1 MIEAFTAQLVISA
14 LKALN
19 WKIIRGEES
28 EIRSTQGDLVV
39 TDPDGTKVYLI
50 ELKGG
55 EEPMHFATIAQVERN
70 ARQFSSDEEGTVTPV
85 LATSQDVR
93 PKLSELAG
101 DVGVRVV
108 KATGSDEEAA
118 ASVVQFLQSAQ

>member
-1 MIEAFTAQLVISA
+1 MIEAFTAQLVVSA

-19 WKIIRGEES
+19 WKILRGEES
-28 EIRSTQGDLVV
+28 ETRSAQPDLVV
-39 TDPDGTKVYLI
+39 TDPDGTKVYVI
-50 ELKGG
+50 QLKGG
-55 EEPMHFATIAQVERN
+55 EEPMHFATIAQAERN
-70 ARQFSSDEEGTVTPV
+70 ARQFSSDGEATVTPV

-93 PKLSELAG
+93 PRLSELAD

>member
-1 MIEAFTAQLVISA
+1 MIEAITAQLVVNA
-14 LKALN
+14 LKSLG
-19 WKIIRGEES
+19 WTIRRGEES
-28 EIRSTQGDLVV
+28 GTRAERHDLLVM
-39 TDPDGTKVYLI
+39 DPGGKKVYLI

-55 EEPMHFATIAQVERN
+55 EEPVHFATIAQVERN
-70 ARQFSSDEEGTVTPV
+70 GRLLSEVEKATVTPV

-93 PKLSELAG
+93 PSLSDLAG

-118 ASVVQFLQSAQ
+118 ASVVQFLQAT

>member
-1 MIEAFTAQLVISA
+1 MIEAVTANLVVNA
-14 LKALN
+14 LKNLN
-19 WKIIRGEES
+19 WTIRRGERS
-28 EIRSTQGDLVV
+28 ETRSARHDLVV
-39 TDPDGTKVYLI
+39 ADPEGKVYLI

-70 ARQFSSDEEGTVTPV
+70 ARLLSEDEKATITPV

-93 PKLSELAG
+93 SSLSELAG

-108 KATGSDEEAA
+108 EATGSDEEAA
-118 ASVVQFLQSAQ
+118 ASVVQFLQDKG

>member
-1 MIEAFTAQLVISA
+1 MIEVFTAQLVISA

-19 WKIIRGEES
+19 WKILRGEES
-28 EIRSTQGDLVV
+28 ETRSAQPDLVV
-39 TDPDGTKVYLI
+39 TDPDEKKVYLI

-70 ARQFSSDEEGTVTPV
+70 ARQLSEDREATVTPV

-93 PKLSELAG
+93 PRLSELAG

-108 KATGSDEEAA
+108 KRSRI
-118 ASVVQFLQSAQ
+118 

>member
-1 MIEAFTAQLVISA
+1 MIEAITAALVISA
-14 LKALN
+14 LKNLK
-19 WKIIRGEES
+19 WTIHRGEES
-28 EIRSTQGDLVV
+28 ETRSARHDLLV
-39 TDPDGTKVYLI
+39 TDPDGKVYLI

-70 ARQFSSDEEGTVTPV
+70 ARLLSEDEEATVTPV

-93 PKLSELAG
+93 PSLSELAG

-108 KATGSDEEAA
+108 KATGSDQEAA
-118 ASVVQFLQSAQ
+118 ASVVQFLQAAQ